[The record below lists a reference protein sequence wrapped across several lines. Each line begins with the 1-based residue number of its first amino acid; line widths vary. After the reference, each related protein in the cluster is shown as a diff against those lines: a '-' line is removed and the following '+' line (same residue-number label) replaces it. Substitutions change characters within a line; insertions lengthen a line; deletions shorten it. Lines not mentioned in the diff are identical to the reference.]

1 MASEAVTAYLNDHLA
16 GSTAALQLLDHLV
29 DTAERP
35 DDKRFFVTFRAAVTE
50 DRDTLQHVM
59 RRVGGRES
67 SLRHVGGW
75 IAEKAVRLKLMYD
88 DPASRTLAPLE
99 GLELLALGILGK
111 RALWRALAAVGPDI
125 PSLQEFDFV
134 QLEERANDQH
144 GRVEARRLESARQ
157 VLGAAFALTDEHDDD
172 LEHVV
177 QEGEEM
183 EIESF
188 PDVEEEPEKKQPLD
202 DAEEPD
208 H

>member
-1 MASEAVTAYLNDHLA
+1 MASEAVTTYLNDHLA

-35 DDKRFFVTFRAAVTE
+35 DDKRFFVTLRAAVTE

-99 GLELLALGILGK
+99 GLSFLLLTSSTSVHYGGHSRRRGPTFQACRNSTSCSLRSEPTISTGASRRVAWSR
-111 RALWRALAAVGPDI
+111 RARC
-125 PSLQEFDFV
+125 
-134 QLEERANDQH
+134 
-144 GRVEARRLESARQ
+144 
-157 VLGAAFALTDEHDDD
+157 
-172 LEHVV
+172 
-177 QEGEEM
+177 
-183 EIESF
+183 
-188 PDVEEEPEKKQPLD
+188 
-202 DAEEPD
+202 
-208 H
+208 